1 MLVVT
6 HRIAGITFR
15 TESTARLPL
24 LHYGGV
30 FTFAPFR
37 VEDNA
42 APDVCQRIRK
52 VGLDALT
59 LPPLTAGEQERLSHA
74 AHCAPADLKSPL
86 LRAPAV
92 RARLFAALDQPGR
105 AVVHVYPDRVVVYD
119 LARCEL
125 DLFYTE
131 AYGKYDTRM
140 RRTYTADERA
150 AGFIRPMFAV
160 FFPCFSAIQVHG
172 AGVIRDGQAALFMA
186 RDGGGKTTVLSHAA
200 GGGIL
205 SDDQIVL
212 RREEGG
218 VVAHATPLGSMTSG
232 PCQAPV
238 GAIFIL
244 HKAPHFELKPL
255 RATDVMQPIWRENW
269 GHIGFLPRELKAR
282 AFEVLCDACMRTPV
296 YQMCFPKDYVDW
308 DAIDAAM
315 AAGG

>member
-6 HRIAGITFR
+6 HRIAEITFR

-30 FTFAPFR
+30 FTFEPFR
-37 VEDNA
+37 VEDDA
-42 APDVCQRIRK
+42 VPDVRQRIRK
-52 VGLDALT
+52 VDLDTLT
-59 LPPLTAGEQERLSHA
+59 LPPLAAEERERLSYV
-74 AHCAPADLKSPL
+74 AHCAPEALASPL

-92 RARLFAALDQPGR
+92 RERLFASLDRPEQ
-105 AVVHVYPDRVVVYD
+105 AVIHAYPDRVVVYD

-131 AYGKYDTRM
+131 AYGKYDERM
-140 RRTYTADERA
+140 HRTYTAEERA
-150 AGFIRPMFAV
+150 AGFIRPMFAA
-160 FFPCFSAIQVHG
+160 FLSCFSAIQVHC
-172 AGVIRDGQAALFMA
+172 AGVIRGGRAALFMA

-200 GGGIL
+200 EGLVL

-212 RREEGG
+212 RREEKG

-255 RATDVMQPIWRENW
+255 RATDVVQPIWRENW
-269 GHIGFLPRELKAR
+269 GYIGFLPRELKVQ
-282 AFEVLCDACMRTPV
+282 AFEVLCDACLQAPV
-296 YQMCFPKDYVDW
+296 YQMRFPKDYVDW
-308 DAIDAAM
+308 DAVDAAL
-315 AAGG
+315 A